1 MFLEKT
7 KPRTGPNISR
17 KPILAPISDPH
28 TQPHPFSPHPSI
40 ITQNSCIDSTISFV
54 LLAIIWKCSA
64 GGNQHVLTQP
74 VLIQT
79 SSATSNPH
87 LFNRQSLSVARVS
100 YGKAWQGVLQHP
112 VYPSIKYFSL
122 IHLLLT
128 FFLFYIS
135 TVVQSCSPFSVCVVF
150 I

>member
-7 KPRTGPNISR
+7 KPRTGPNEHQLQTHIG
-17 KPILAPISDPH
+17 PDPRSSH
-28 TQPHPFSPHPSI
+28 ITASIFPSPFHN
-40 ITQNSCIDSTISFV
+40 NSCIDSTISFV